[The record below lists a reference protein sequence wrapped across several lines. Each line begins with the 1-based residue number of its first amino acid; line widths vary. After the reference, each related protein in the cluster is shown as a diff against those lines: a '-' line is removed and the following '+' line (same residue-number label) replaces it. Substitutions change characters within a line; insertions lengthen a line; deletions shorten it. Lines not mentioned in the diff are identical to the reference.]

1 MREMCPYLELLWS
14 VFSRIW
20 PEYGKLRS
28 RIFEYRLFSRIDIEF
43 DTYNLIKILLQLDL
57 VQLARFWEILDAL
70 KGRLHETGLWRK
82 SQSVEGPKYLLL
94 KI

>member
-1 MREMCPYLELLWS
+1 M
-14 VFSRIW
+14 
-20 PEYGKLRS
+20 
-28 RIFEYRLFSRIDIEF
+28 
-43 DTYNLIKILLQLDL
+43 YNLIKILLQLDL
-57 VQLARFWEILDAL
+57 VQLARVWEILDGL

>member
-1 MREMCPYLELLWS
+1 MS
-14 VFSRIW
+14 VFGVIVVCVFPHLAWIREIVAQNIRIQT
-20 PEYGKLRS
+20 
-28 RIFEYRLFSRIDIEF
+28 FSRSDIEF
-43 DTYNLIKILLQLDL
+43 DMYNLIKILLQLDL
-57 VQLARFWEILDAL
+57 VQLARVWEILDAL